1 MGFVLK
7 SSFTQTSIPRDLRFA
22 KMLTKYRLY
31 LGNQPNSFTYFDVNM
46 IMWKHKFVFW
56 TSQRYHSFVSFK
68 ANKLNYI

>member
-1 MGFVLK
+1 MEAKNYVH
-7 SSFTQTSIPRDLRFA
+7 SSFYFMKIIHP
-22 KMLTKYRLY
+22 Y
-31 LGNQPNSFTYFDVNM
+31 GFTYFHMNM